1 MTSKVIGIVSY
12 LPSDINRG
20 KRKNRL
26 LSFLAQLDHY
36 WPEIPIII
44 IAQNWGQEKII
55 SSLNNDHFTIY
66 YYDKPLGILKAR
78 QTLREKFL
86 ETNYEQIIM
95 FDDDAVI
102 ETTEA
107 KAREFLQA
115 CDNNPK
121 GFMFLKGHRRDPL
134 GIYDPAQLNGCCIS
148 RWLIE
153 AEPIRDE
160 WDPQKYGIFEDVVYA
175 HLFHWKYPE
184 YEFEV
189 SGFACVQWS
198 NPKYPLKSTWVITD
212 RQCIHKTALC
222 LQQLKED
229 LQK

>member
-1 MTSKVIGIVSY
+1 MEKTVKQVIGIVSY
-12 LPSDINRG
+12 LPTDNYQARQQ
-20 KRKNRL
+20 RL
-26 LSFLAQLDHY
+26 LRLLEQLRNY
-36 WPEIPIII
+36 WPFLPIII
-44 IAQNWGQEKII
+44 IAQNWR
-55 SSLNNDHFTIY
+55 NNSFLPTDLDITVFNY
-66 YYDKPLGILKAR
+66 KDGLGILKAR

-86 ETNYEQIIM
+86 EMDYEQLIM

-102 ETTEA
+102 ETTYENA
-107 KAREFLQA
+107 QNFIKTCMDHPR
-115 CDNNPK
+115 

-184 YEFEV
+184 YEFDTF
-189 SGFACVQWS
+189 GLACVQWS

-212 RQCIHKTALC
+212 RQCVHKTAAYLI
-222 LQQLKED
+222 QLRQEVRK
-229 LQK
+229 

>member
-1 MTSKVIGIVSY
+1 MVNKVIGIVSY
-12 LPSDINRG
+12 LPSDFNRQN
-20 KRKNRL
+20 RKNRF
-26 LSFLAQLDHY
+26 LSLLAQLNHY
-36 WPEIPIII
+36 WPELPIII
-44 IAQNWGQEKII
+44 IAQNWGQENIIPPKYIEKI
-55 SSLNNDHFTIY
+55 DVF

-78 QTLREKFL
+78 QLLREKFL
-86 ETNYEQIIM
+86 ETNYEQLIM
-95 FDDDAVI
+95 FDDDAI
-102 ETTEA
+102 IATTDEYA
-107 KAREFLQA
+107 QKFIQA
-115 CDNNPK
+115 CDDHPK

-184 YEFEV
+184 YEFDTI
-189 SGFACVQWS
+189 GLACVQWS

-212 RQCIHKTALC
+212 KQCVHKTALY
-222 LQQLKED
+222 LQQLRKD

>member
-1 MTSKVIGIVSY
+1 MTKKVIGIVSY
-12 LPSDINRG
+12 LPNRNRQE
-20 KRKNRL
+20 RKNRFLCL
-26 LSFLAQLDHY
+26 LARLNRY
-36 WPEIPIII
+36 WPNIPIII

-55 SSLNNDHFTIY
+55 PAEYSEKITVFHYNQ
-66 YYDKPLGILKAR
+66 PLGILKAR
-78 QTLREKFL
+78 QMLREKFL
-86 ETNYEQIIM
+86 ETDYEQIIM

-107 KAREFLQA
+107 KAQEFLQI

-121 GFMFLKGHRRDPL
+121 GFMFLKGHRHDPL

-153 AEPIRDE
+153 AEPLRDE

-198 NPKYPLKSTWVITD
+198 NPKYPLKSTWTITD
-212 RQCIHKTALC
+212 NKCCQKTKAL
-222 LQQLKED
+222 LESIKKQYLDK
-229 LQK
+229 